1 MELFNADCMDILPEI
16 KDDIVDLVVVDLPYG
31 QTVYMWDSVID
42 LNKMWDELKRCCKK
56 KCVYVFFCTTKFGY
70 SLIKSNPAWFSYDIV
85 WEKHNSVGFLSAK
98 KHPLR
103 KHEMIYIFK
112 DQGSNDY
119 HKKHNKELRQYSQY
133 IMEYL
138 DGVKI
143 KEIHKAMGNQGMSHF
158 LSYNGQQ
165 FSLPIEKNYIRFT
178 EAYEL
183 DKMEGFKTYEEI
195 KALWGREKNEF
206 VYNPQMTEGKP
217 YTRERARGRE
227 KETPYGIVKNVN
239 QDNKGT
245 RYPVSILK
253 VDYDKEKFHPTQ
265 KPQELCE
272 WLIKTYSNEGDVVL
286 DFCMGSGSTGVACKN
301 TNRQFIGIEKDDEYY
316 KIAHERCV

>member
-31 QTVYMWDSVID
+31 QTDYEWDSVID
-42 LNKMWDELKRCCKK
+42 LKKMWDELKRCCKK
-56 KCVYVFFCTTKFGY
+56 KCVYAFFCTTKFGY
-70 SLIKSNPAWFSYDIV
+70 SLIKSNPAWFAYDIV
-85 WEKHNSVGFLSAK
+85 WEKSNKLGFLSAK

-112 DQGSNDY
+112 DQSSNDY
-119 HKKHNKELRQYSQY
+119 HRKHNKELRQYSQN

-143 KEIHKAMGNQGMSHF
+143 KEIHKAVGNQGMSHF

-165 FSLPIEKNYIRFT
+165 FGLPTEKNYIRFT
-178 EAYEL
+178 EVYEL

-195 KALWGREKNEF
+195 KAMWGREKNEF
-206 VYNPQMTEGKP
+206 VYNPQMTEGKA
-217 YTRERARGRE
+217 YSTAERIEDR
-227 KETPYGIVKNVN
+227 ETPYGVVRNLNIN
-239 QDNKGT
+239 NKGT

-253 VDYDKEKFHPTQ
+253 VGYDKEKFHPTQ
-265 KPQELCE
+265 KPLELCE
-272 WLIKTYSNEGDVVL
+272 WLIKTYSNEGEVVL

-301 TNRQFIGIEKDDEYY
+301 TKRQFIGIEKDDEYY